1 MRSSPSPLGGWTSP
15 NAPEPPRRKRVQMK
29 AQTKKKSVIPTL
41 AAIRPLRPATPPYLP
56 GGFGVSLDNSAPVG
70 REATV
75 KPRRSV
81 TPPQLSLIHTL
92 KPQLFSK
99 HLEPK
104 DVASWGST
112 RRNEFSPAFPL
123 SNLERVQGQVMISK
137 ATPLLFEPVQATQE
151 EARGESAEKITD
163 PQAEANSA
171 EEIQMAPYVPPMTPP
186 TVLDSYYKLHS
197 PGPQRPPSNPGAHW
211 KPQRRKQGTDRRVIP
226 EEFPTGPDSREP
238 WKQGHNLTVGYMSPF
253 HASDTGV
260 MLPADRLAIKSPP
273 TGSCM
278 NLGHSLVSF
287 PLVCHRGGPDYT
299 LAKPHRNMVKISEWA
314 PRVNWAQEEP
324 WRRRRAQLLEDLSSA
339 RCESS

>member
-1 MRSSPSPLGGWTSP
+1 MPAAGGWTSP
-15 NAPEPPRRKRVQMK
+15 DAPEPPRRKRAQMK
-29 AQTKKKSVIPTL
+29 AQTKKRSAIPTL

-56 GGFGVSLDNSAPVG
+56 GGFGVSLDDSAPVE
-70 REATV
+70 REATA

-81 TPPQLSLIHTL
+81 TPPQLSLSHTP

-104 DVASWGST
+104 GIASWGST

-123 SNLERVQGQVMISK
+123 SNLERVRGQVMISR
-137 ATPLLFEPVQATQE
+137 ATPPLSEPVQATQE
-151 EARGESAEKITD
+151 EAREESAEKISD
-163 PQAEANSA
+163 PGA
-171 EEIQMAPYVPPMTPP
+171 EEIHMAPYVPPMTPP
-186 TVLDSYYKLHS
+186 TVLDSYYQLHS

-211 KPQRRKQGTDRRVIP
+211 KPQRRKQGMGRRVIL
-226 EEFPTGPDSREP
+226 EEFPTGEKAREH
-238 WKQGHNLTVGYMSPF
+238 WEQGHSLTVGYMSPF
-253 HASDTGV
+253 HASDEGV

-273 TGSCM
+273 TGSYM

-299 LAKPHRNMVKISEWA
+299 LAKPHRNVVKISEWA

-324 WRRRRAQLLEDLSSA
+324 WKRRRAQLLEDLSSA
-339 RCESS
+339 RCESSAF